1 MTGAVSGLK
10 QASESATQAGAASE
24 STLGGTSGT
33 VPGGIPATSPDSS
46 SHPASHAPPGGL
58 RRRPPYPVTG
68 ATTAPAR
75 GNDSPLSRYVRIL
88 ETVAAART
96 GLTLTEIAQELGLQ
110 AGTVHRLL
118 RGLVDL
124 GLLRART
131 GSKSYVPGPRLRNL
145 LHMSMDMVEYSG
157 LAQSV
162 LDRLVEDFGET
173 AHLARLNGDCAESV
187 LMKQPLGSDRAFVQ
201 PGRRLPLY
209 AAASGKAI
217 LAFQDEDFI
226 ARYLVYPR
234 VRYTERTQV
243 DEAEI
248 RREMTRIREEGMAVC
263 ENELDDGVLSYG
275 HPVPSGDGHVLYS
288 VGITGLADRF
298 HLVARSRIRERL
310 SEAAADLG
318 RSFGFGG

>member
-1 MTGAVSGLK
+1 MSGAVVNRHP
-10 QASESATQAGAASE
+10 ASESASAAGTAGSR
-24 STLGGTSGT
+24 G
-33 VPGGIPATSPDSS
+33 P
-46 SHPASHAPPGGL
+46 
-58 RRRPPYPVTG
+58 RRPPDSVTAVG
-68 ATTAPAR
+68 AAHS
-75 GNDSPLSRYVRIL
+75 GKNDSPLGRYVRIL
-88 ETVAAART
+88 ESVAAAGT
-96 GLTLTEIAQELGLQ
+96 GLTLTEIVQELGLQ

-124 GLLRART
+124 DLLRTRT
-131 GSKSYVPGPRLRNL
+131 GSKSYLPGSRLRNL
-145 LHMSMDMVEYSG
+145 LHLTMDMAEYSG

-162 LDRLVEDFGET
+162 LDRLVEEFGET

-187 LMKQPLGSDRAFVQ
+187 LMKQPQGSDRAFVQ
-201 PGRRLPLY
+201 PGRRLPLH

-226 ARYLVYPR
+226 ARYLAHPR

-275 HPVPSGDGHVLYS
+275 HPVPAGDGHVLYS

-298 HLVARSRIRERL
+298 HLVAWSRIRETL

-318 RSFGFGG
+318 RNFGAGG